1 MEKHKNWL
9 AVILFGIVLS
19 LSGTAMVISGKINF
33 NNFYDVGHVED
44 VYIEEQNIQLD
55 GEEEEIL
62 FQAKENEKKRN
73 WLYMNCLLYTSDA
86 ADD

>member
-44 VYIEEQNIQLD
+44 VPQKKSLCDQ
-55 GEEEEIL
+55 GKCRKV
-62 FQAKENEKKRN
+62 KEK
-73 WLYMNCLLYTSDA
+73 
-86 ADD
+86 

>member
-33 NNFYDVGHVED
+33 NNFYDVGH
-44 VYIEEQNIQLD
+44 
-55 GEEEEIL
+55 EIGR
-62 FQAKENEKKRN
+62 AHV
-73 WLYMNCLLYTSDA
+73 
-86 ADD
+86 

>member
-44 VYIEEQNIQLD
+44 VYIEDKI
-55 GEEEEIL
+55 
-62 FQAKENEKKRN
+62 
-73 WLYMNCLLYTSDA
+73 YS
-86 ADD
+86 